1 MSSCFDCENFICYR
15 GSHDR
20 YGVPQEPDDY
30 ECLGE
35 PTEEEI
41 EDYFCNGMEWDEYE
55 DGCSAFIMRDDG
67 YED

>member
-1 MSSCFDCENFICYR
+1 MSGCYECANLRCYR

-30 ECLGE
+30 ECAGE

-41 EDYFCNGMEWDEYE
+41 DRYFCEGKEWRFDE
-55 DGCSAFIMRDDG
+55 DGCSAFIQKEYE